1 MTLNVATVD
10 EQRMASIEEGFNFGQ
25 QWNIAHGVF
34 LVANKEKREVNPWVP
49 GWLDCGCRRLCHCGC
64 QRRKDVFGRFGSSPL
79 KSTILALEGAFST
92 RMGVSILALHPAPL
106 CNFES
111 RLDIQ

>member
-1 MTLNVATVD
+1 MGFSWSRIKKSARLIHGFQAGLTVAAGAYV
-10 EQRMASIEEGFNFGQ
+10 
-25 QWNIAHGVF
+25 
-34 LVANKEKREVNPWVP
+34 
-49 GWLDCGCRRLCHCGC
+49 CGC